1 MNWLR
6 FPESPDEEISSQNMT
21 VEGPAA
27 QPEGTV
33 APIDRLRAELAAV
46 DDKAAQARLLHECG
60 ILLEKAGEEPAAAK
74 DFLAAFNADPQFREP
89 LEALVRILTRRK
101 SVKNLGKL
109 LDALARA
116 ADTAEERGRAFWEY
130 AQYILEYEKDPAKA
144 RTQLEEAIG
153 ANPEDATP
161 WLELEMLA
169 AAEGDVANRMRAL
182 EARAELSTDPTWKAL
197 LLIDL
202 AQLHARAGEV
212 PRAYELLDGAAALEG
227 GARFRTR
234 LVMETI
240 AAQANDE
247 DVLARALEGQADLV
261 AEAIEDAERGDEIGV
276 PIAMRTPGIAAE
288 AWFRAADLRRRMG
301 DPSSAQALLNA
312 AAQRLPDSSLIA
324 RARLIALE
332 AAGDAESAAVV
343 AKEELARGASGPT
356 AASLWLRI
364 AEACALSNDR
374 AGALEALRNS
384 LSADPA
390 CIPAR
395 ALEID
400 LLGDGQE
407 PAALAQSLE
416 GCAESFTTEEAKGRA
431 FLLAA
436 FAWAVRAGDVSAAK
450 AALSQASMCG
460 IPHGLVSRIA
470 RILASLRGDVAWYE
484 EATKRLLAAGAT
496 DEELPSL
503 YFELGRSRLLRG
515 DLSGATDAFDRL
527 AASGAAEGETV
538 GPSAWLGRVL
548 AACAV
553 GLATVD
559 GAGVDSAGE
568 EGEAASAAPQ
578 RSAEA
583 LDGLASVD
591 SDRDMARGLSLVAA
605 VRAARAGDAA
615 GARERLAKLHE
626 EDASDEVTSVFLA
639 ESQRGAGDLGGA
651 AQTLATSAAA
661 VEDTELGA
669 ALHLES
675 AVLYWRAGDRARAVE
690 EIEAARGG
698 APQAAAIMLS
708 WALRGAMGDTLEG
721 RRRALEVAM
730 DAAGPATGAEAAVFA
745 LERFGLE
752 IAYGATG
759 GDTDEAHTALEAAQ
773 DVATDD
779 LAIAASL
786 GRLLWAPAT
795 ERQEWTELALG
806 RLEEHGEDAAALA
819 RAERYRLARG
829 EQDAAAA
836 LDAARNWVV
845 AEPSLPAAL
854 EWLASATVA
863 IDREQEVASRRL
875 IASHLPG
882 EAKSAMQSSAA
893 IVAMLDRPAEMHGL
907 VDGEQQ
913 QGQLMNLE
921 LALPGCDPRRRS
933 GALHGL
939 GDVLGNDA
947 QIDAASLAGWS
958 DLAAGNNEE
967 AHETFKRV
975 VEARPEEIAAWEG
988 VRSAAEAMEDWLSA
1002 ALASA
1007 QLGALCTNDER
1018 GAEFWEHAG
1027 LILLEKTEA
1036 HDDAEI
1042 AFDRAFERD
1051 PGRFVAFDKLFRR
1064 VRARND
1070 DDRLLDIIAK
1080 RLDVAEDE
1088 TEIAKMFWER
1098 ARVLRKKGDRDGA
1111 LAALENVTMLEPDH
1125 VGALALSGE
1134 ICITTGAFAEAA
1146 PLLARLSTLDEAPQQ
1161 QRLMS
1166 GVAAVDLY
1174 EKKLDEP
1181 AKALEVLVGLHK
1193 AGLSTLPVRERLAKS
1208 AAQTGAWEEAVQI
1221 LEHLMD
1227 EREDSAGRGEAARL
1241 AMAIYRDKIVEPIRA
1256 EKATGH
1262 LLNEVPDDGEALDLV
1277 LTTGFDAGFRT
1288 KMLGRGKAHLV
1299 QRLAKDPFDAD
1310 RVALLAKIAGA
1321 GQDAALRQATLGVLV
1336 ALGREDPGLS
1346 QELIKLDSRVAAR
1359 PQTALDAR
1367 ATAEIADPDDGGP
1380 IAELFALLAE
1390 TVALALGPSVSSLG
1404 VAKRDRVD
1412 ARGGHPLRLAVAEW
1426 MGAIGFEGDFDLYVG
1441 GPTPTG
1447 VHGVA
1452 GEQPALVLGP
1462 QVSAPLNPA
1471 ARSAIAREVFALRR
1485 GITSVRTRDAAAIAS
1500 VAIAACNEVGISMP
1514 NPGYAV
1520 YNEVQRGIHKEI
1532 SRKVKKTIADACQRF
1547 AQSGQDATEWAA
1559 AAQRSID
1566 RMAVIAAGDVS
1577 LVLSDALNVPREAL
1591 GDAVPNNERAKRLLA
1606 FVLSPSYLELRKKL
1620 GMGVK

>member
-1 MNWLR
+1 
-6 FPESPDEEISSQNMT
+6 MT

-46 DDKAAQARLLHECG
+46 DDKATQARLLHECG

-109 LDALARA
+109 LDALTRA

-130 AQYILEYEKDPAKA
+130 AQYILEYEKDPGKA

-161 WLELEMLA
+161 WLELEILA
-169 AAEGDVANRMRAL
+169 AADGDVANRMRAL
-182 EARAELSTDPTWKAL
+182 EARAELATDPTWKAL
-197 LLIDL
+197 LFIDL
-202 AQLHARAGEV
+202 AQLHARAGEI

-261 AEAIEDAERGDEIGV
+261 AEAIEDAERGDAIGV
-276 PIAMRTPGIAAE
+276 PIAMRTAAIAAE

-301 DPSSAQALLNA
+301 DPGAAQALLNA
-312 AAQRLPDSSLIA
+312 AAQRLPDSSVIA

-332 AAGDAESAAVV
+332 ASGDAESAAAV
-343 AKEELARGASGPT
+343 ARQELERGASGPT

-364 AEACALSNDR
+364 AEACALTNDR
-374 AGALEALRNS
+374 AGALEALRNA
-384 LSADPA
+384 LTADPA

-416 GCAESFTTEEAKGRA
+416 GCAESFTSEEAKGRA
-431 FLLAA
+431 FLMAA
-436 FAWAVRAGDVSAAK
+436 FAWAVRADDVGAAK

-470 RILASLRGDVAWYE
+470 RILAALRSDPAWYE

-496 DEELPSL
+496 EEEAPSL

-515 DLSGATDAFDRL
+515 DLAGATDAFERL
-527 AASGAAEGETV
+527 AAVGAAEGETA

-553 GLATVD
+553 GLATVE
-559 GAGVDSAGE
+559 APPEEAGE
-568 EGEAASAAPQ
+568 DGEHAESVAPK

-583 LDGLASVD
+583 LDGLAMVD
-591 SDRDMARGLSLVAA
+591 SDREMARGLSVVAA
-605 VRAARAGDAA
+605 MRAARAGDPA
-615 GARERLAKLHE
+615 GARDRLAKLHE
-626 EDASDEVTSVFLA
+626 EDASDEVTAVFLA
-639 ESQRGAGDLGGA
+639 ELQRGAGDVAGA
-651 AQTLATSAAA
+651 SQTLATCAAA
-661 VEDTELGA
+661 VDDSELAA

-675 AVLYWRAGDRARAVE
+675 AVLSWRAGERARAVE

-698 APQAAAIMLS
+698 APQAASIMLS
-708 WALRGAMGDTLEG
+708 WALRGAGADSLDG
-721 RRRALEVAM
+721 RRRALEVAL
-730 DAAGPATGAEAAVFA
+730 DAAGSSSGGEAAVFA

-752 IAYGATG
+752 VAFGVDG
-759 GDTDEAHTALEAAQ
+759 GDSGEAHTALEAAQ
-773 DVATDD
+773 DAGTDD
-779 LAIAASL
+779 LEVAASL

-795 ERQEWTELALG
+795 ERREWMERALA
-806 RLEEHGEDAAALA
+806 RLEEHGEDATALA
-819 RAERYRLARG
+819 RAERYRLARVV
-829 EQDAAAA
+829 EKDVQSA
-836 LDAARNWVV
+836 LDTARNWVV

-854 EWLASATVA
+854 EWMTSATA
-863 IDREQEVASRRL
+863 AGDREQEVAARRL
-875 IASHLPG
+875 VASHLPG

-907 VDGEQQ
+907 VDGEQP

-933 GALHGL
+933 AAMHGL
-939 GDVLGNDA
+939 GDVLGTDA
-947 QIDAASLAGWS
+947 QIDAAALAGWS

-967 AHETFKRV
+967 AHDTFKRV
-975 VEARPEEIAAWEG
+975 VEARPEEIASWEG

-1007 QLGALCTNDER
+1007 QLGALCKNDER

-1051 PGRFVAFDKLFRR
+1051 PSRFVAFDKLFRR
-1064 VRARND
+1064 VRARNE

-1146 PLLARLSTLDEAPQQ
+1146 PLLARLSTLDEAPKQ

-1174 EKKLDEP
+1174 ENKLDEP
-1181 AKALEVLVGLHK
+1181 EKALEVLVGLHK

-1208 AAQTGAWEEAVQI
+1208 AARNGAWEEAVQI
-1221 LEHLMD
+1221 FEQLMD
-1227 EREDSAGRGEAARL
+1227 ERQETAGRIEAARL
-1241 AMAIYRDKIVEPIRA
+1241 AMAIYRDKIVEPVRA

-1262 LLNEVPDDGEALDLV
+1262 LLNEAPDDGEALDLV

-1288 KMLGRGKAHLV
+1288 KMLGRGKGHLV
-1299 QRLAKDPFDAD
+1299 QQLAKEPFDAD

-1321 GQDAALRQATLGVLV
+1321 GQDSALRQATLGVLV
-1336 ALGREDPGLS
+1336 ALGREDQGLS
-1346 QELIKLDSRVAAR
+1346 QELAKLDSRVAAR
-1359 PQTALDAR
+1359 PQIALDAR

-1380 IAELFALLAE
+1380 VAELFALLAE

-1404 VAKRDRVD
+1404 VGKRDRVD

-1441 GPTPTG
+1441 GPTPAG

-1462 QVSAPLNPA
+1462 EISAPLNPA

-1485 GITSVRTRDAAAIAS
+1485 GITSVRTRDPAAIAS
-1500 VAIAACNEVGISMP
+1500 VAIAACNEVGIAMP

-1520 YNEVQRGIHKEI
+1520 YNEVHRGIHKEI
-1532 SRKVKKTIADACQRF
+1532 SRKVKKTITDVCQRF

-1591 GDAVPNNERAKRLLA
+1591 GDAVPNNERARRLLA

>member
-1 MNWLR
+1 
-6 FPESPDEEISSQNMT
+6 MT

-33 APIDRLRAELAAV
+33 APIDRLRAELAAI
-46 DDKAAQARLLHECG
+46 DDKAIQARLLHECG
-60 ILLEKAGEEPAAAK
+60 ILLEKGGEEPAAAK
-74 DFLAAFNADPQFREP
+74 DFLAAFNSDPQFREP

-109 LDALARA
+109 LDALTRA
-116 ADTAEERGRAFWEY
+116 ADTEEERGRAFWEY
-130 AQYILEYEKDPAKA
+130 AQYILEYEKDPGKA
-144 RTQLEEAIG
+144 RTQLEEAIA

-161 WLELEMLA
+161 WLEIEILA
-169 AAEGDVANRMRAL
+169 AGEADVAARMRAL
-182 EARAELSTDPTWKAL
+182 EARAELATDQTWKAL

-202 AQLHARAGEV
+202 AQLHARAGDV
-212 PRAYELLDGAAALEG
+212 PRAYELLDTAAALEG
-227 GARFRTR
+227 GARFKTR
-234 LVMETI
+234 QVMETI

-247 DVLARALEGQADLV
+247 DVLARALEGQADLIV
-261 AEAIEDAERGDEIGV
+261 EAIEDAERGHEIGV
-276 PIAMRTPGIAAE
+276 PIAMRTAGLAAE

-301 DPSSAQALLNA
+301 DPVAAQALLNA

-324 RARLIALE
+324 RARLVALE
-332 AAGDAESAAVV
+332 AAGDAESAAAV
-343 AKEELARGASGPT
+343 ARQELERGAKGAT

-364 AEACALSNDR
+364 AEASALGNDR
-374 AGALEALRNS
+374 AGALEALRNA

-416 GCAESFTTEEAKGRA
+416 GCAESFTSEEAKGRA
-431 FLLAA
+431 FLMAA
-436 FAWAVRAGDVSAAK
+436 FAWAVRAGDVGAAK

-460 IPHGLVSRIA
+460 IPHGLVSRVA
-470 RILASLRGDVAWYE
+470 RILAAMSADAAWYE

-496 DEELPSL
+496 EDEAASL
-503 YFELGRSRLLRG
+503 WFELGRSRLLRG
-515 DLSGATDAFDRL
+515 DLAGAGEAFDRL
-527 AASGAAEGETV
+527 ASCGAPEGETA

-548 AACAV
+548 AAYAV
-553 GLATVD
+553 GLA
-559 GAGVDSAGE
+559 AGE
-568 EGEAASAAPQ
+568 APEASEEGGEEPASAAPK

-591 SDRDMARGLSLVAA
+591 ADPDMARGLSVVAA
-605 VRAARAGDAA
+605 LRAARAGDSE
-615 GARERLAKLHE
+615 GARSRLATLHE
-626 EDASDEVTSVFLA
+626 GDASDEVTAVFLA
-639 ESQRGAGDLGGA
+639 ELQRRAGDLAAA
-651 AQTLATSAAA
+651 AQTLATCAAA
-661 VEDTELGA
+661 VDDPELAA

-675 AVLYWRAGDRARAVE
+675 AILSWRAGDRARAVE

-698 APQAAAIMLS
+698 APHAAGIMLA
-708 WALRGAMGDTLEG
+708 WALRGAGGDTLDG
-721 RRRALEVAM
+721 RRRALEVAV
-730 DAAGPATGAEAAVFA
+730 DAAGAATGAEAAVLG

-752 IAYGATG
+752 VAYGAEG
-759 GDTDEAHTALEAAQ
+759 GDSDEAHTALEAAQ
-773 DVATDD
+773 EAATDD

-786 GRLLWAPAT
+786 ARLLWAPAA
-795 ERQEWTELALG
+795 ERRDWMERALG
-806 RLEEHGEDAAALA
+806 TLEDHGEDAAGLA
-819 RAERYRLARG
+819 RAERYRVARVVD
-829 EQDAAAA
+829 QDLHGA
-836 LDAARNWVV
+836 LDAARSWVV
-845 AEPSLPAAL
+845 SEPSLPAAL
-854 EWLASATVA
+854 EWLAAASSAS
-863 IDREQEVASRRL
+863 DREQEVAARRL
-875 IASHLPG
+875 VASHLPG

-893 IVAMLDRPAEMHGL
+893 IVAMLDRPAEMHAL
-907 VDGEQQ
+907 VDGEQP

-933 GALHGL
+933 AALHGL
-939 GDVLGNDA
+939 GDVLGHEA
-947 QIDAASLAGWS
+947 QVDAAALAGWS
-958 DLAAGNNEE
+958 DLAAGANQE
-967 AHETFKRV
+967 AHDTFKLV
-975 VEARPEEIAAWEG
+975 VEARPEDIAAWEG
-988 VRSAAEAMEDWLSA
+988 VRAAAEALEDWVSA

-1007 QLGALCTNDER
+1007 QLGALCQNDER

-1051 PGRFVAFDKLFRR
+1051 PRRFVAFDKLFRR
-1064 VRARND
+1064 VRARNE

-1088 TEIAKMFWER
+1088 AEIAKMFWER
-1098 ARVLRKKGDRDGA
+1098 ARVLRKKGDREGA
-1111 LAALENVTMLEPDH
+1111 LTALENVTMLEPDH

-1146 PLLARLSTLDEAPQQ
+1146 PLLGRLSTLDEAPKQ

-1174 EKKLDEP
+1174 ENKLGEP
-1181 AKALEVLVGLHK
+1181 EKALDILVGLHK

-1208 AAQTGAWEEAVQI
+1208 AARNGAWEEAVQI
-1221 LEHLMD
+1221 LEQLMEERD
-1227 EREDSAGRGEAARL
+1227 ESAGRVEAARL
-1241 AMAIYRDKIVEPIRA
+1241 AMAIYRDKIVEPMRA
-1256 EKATGH
+1256 EKVTGH

-1277 LTTGFDAGFRT
+1277 LTTGFDPGFRT
-1288 KMLGRGKAHLV
+1288 KMLGRGKGHLV

-1346 QELIKLDSRVAAR
+1346 QELTKLDARVAAR
-1359 PQTALDAR
+1359 PSIALDAR

-1380 IAELFALLAE
+1380 VAELFALLAE

-1404 VAKRDRVD
+1404 VGKRDRVD

-1441 GPTPTG
+1441 GPSPAG

-1462 QVSAPLNPA
+1462 EISAPLNPA

-1485 GITSVRTRDAAAIAS
+1485 GITSVRTRDATAIAS
-1500 VAIAACNEVGISMP
+1500 VAIAACNEVGIAMP

-1532 SRKVKKTIADACQRF
+1532 SRKVRKSIGDVCQRF
-1547 AQSGQDATEWAA
+1547 AQSGQDATAWAA

-1591 GDAVPNNERAKRLLA
+1591 GDAVPNNERAKRLLS

-1620 GMGVK
+1620 GMGVQ